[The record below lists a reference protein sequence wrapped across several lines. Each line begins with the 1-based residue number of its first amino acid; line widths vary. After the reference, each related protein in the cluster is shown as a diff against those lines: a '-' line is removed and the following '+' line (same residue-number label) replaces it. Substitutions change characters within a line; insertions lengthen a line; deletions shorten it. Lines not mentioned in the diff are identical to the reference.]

1 MNEVSLNKTVTYNC
15 LKKVVELMNI
25 EKIVEEIKKGNL
37 VITPTDTVY
46 GILADAT
53 NIHAIKKVYEAK
65 KRDYNNPF
73 ILIVANINMLQEYVS
88 DINPLEKEIINR
100 YLPGK
105 LTILFKKNT
114 KISNIITSGSEF
126 VGIRIP
132 DNKDLIKIIQM
143 VGKPLIST
151 SANIAKKATIT
162 KIKEIE
168 PELLQNVS
176 YVEDGGIINSTPSSI
191 IRIENNKINVLRKG
205 TISDEILRNY
215 T

>member
-1 MNEVSLNKTVTYNC
+1 
-15 LKKVVELMNI
+15 
-25 EKIVEEIKKGNL
+25 
-37 VITPTDTVY
+37 
-46 GILADAT
+46 
-53 NIHAIKKVYEAK
+53 
-65 KRDYNNPF
+65 
-73 ILIVANINMLQEYVS
+73 
-88 DINPLEKEIINR
+88 
-100 YLPGK
+100 
-105 LTILFKKNT
+105 
-114 KISNIITSGSEF
+114 
-126 VGIRIP
+126 
-132 DNKDLIKIIQM
+132 M

>member
-1 MNEVSLNKTVTYNC
+1 MWQRF
-15 LKKVVELMNI
+15 
-25 EKIVEEIKKGNL
+25 
-37 VITPTDTVY
+37 
-46 GILADAT
+46 LA